1 MLAAHHIVAALLI
14 LVCGAAG
21 ISALVFRR
29 RGTAPP
35 WLAQLIALAQTV
47 VIAQAALGLL
57 LLSGHH
63 HVKDKLHYAYG
74 AFALAAVL
82 SPWLY
87 APPQPRARLAW
98 FGGAA
103 LVAAALGVRGWMTA

>member
-14 LVCGAAG
+14 VVCAGAGA
-21 ISALVFRR
+21 SALVFRGR
-29 RGTAPP
+29 DAAPA
-35 WLAQLIALAQTV
+35 WLPQLIALAQTV

-57 LLSGHH
+57 LLSGDHH
-63 HVKDKLHYAYG
+63 AKDKLHYAYG

-82 SPWLY
+82 SPWMY
-87 APPQPRARLAW
+87 APPQPKARLAW